1 MYSTSI
7 YTVAVDVTI
16 GIITAVLLHLP
27 VCSLLNATSSL
38 PVMEVSCAFSH
49 AFENVDNGILWEG
62 AVCLLKGNSHQIIS
76 VASMIELHL
85 EHFFSVLLAYIRSQK
100 AG

>member
-1 MYSTSI
+1 MLIAERNVKSPYH
-7 YTVAVDVTI
+7 
-16 GIITAVLLHLP
+16 GKEK
-27 VCSLLNATSSL
+27 
-38 PVMEVSCAFSH
+38 EVSCAFSH